1 MGTEVNPEPGT
12 RNPEPGTILK
22 ICGITCVEDAQ
33 WAVKCGAN
41 ALGFV
46 FYPRSARCITSS
58 RATRIMGF
66 VPPSCLKVG
75 VFVGSPETPPATE
88 LDVLQLHGVAS
99 EQAIRD
105 YGKRVWIAVK
115 PGEIR
120 SFPNYD
126 LLIDSSRGR
135 GIKADWQSLKSVQ
148 RLFILSGGLTPDNVG
163 EAIQMLKPIGVDV
176 SSGVEESPGRKDP
189 RKIQLFL
196 HNAREKY
203 FTGEKQP

>member
-1 MGTEVNPEPGT
+1 M
-12 RNPEPGTILK
+12 
-22 ICGITCVEDAQ
+22 
-33 WAVKCGAN
+33 
-41 ALGFV
+41 
-46 FYPRSARCITSS
+46 
-58 RATRIMGF
+58 
-66 VPPSCLKVG
+66 PPSCLKVG

-88 LDVLQLHGVAS
+88 LDVLQLHGVES
-99 EQAIRD
+99 ERVIRD
-105 YGKRVWIAVK
+105 YGKRVWIALK
-115 PGEIR
+115 PGEIQ

-148 RLFILSGGLTPDNVG
+148 RPFILSGGLTPDNVG
-163 EAIQMLKPIGVDV
+163 EAIQMLHPIGVDV